1 MLEPQSHAQS
11 VKSCCSL
18 VYGSAAARFL
28 LGDSFH
34 PGGIDLTLE
43 LAGVM
48 RLRADSLM
56 LDVACGKG
64 ASAFAIAERFGCNV
78 VGVDLSEMNI
88 AEASAIA
95 AQRCLSDRVSFRLA
109 DAESLPFESQ
119 SFDALLCECAFCTFP
134 DKTKAALEFRRVL
147 RPGGRV
153 GMSDLT
159 RVPEPLPDL
168 NDLLSWIACIGDA
181 QPLDVYTTMLEY
193 AGFQITASSERDH
206 YLREMAEQI
215 RSRLFLAEAMI
226 GLRKLE
232 LPGFDIAQAKTF
244 ANAAAQAV
252 RDHKLGYALIVA
264 QGPLG

>member
-1 MLEPQSHAQS
+1 MLESESQAQN

-18 VYGSAAARFL
+18 VYGSDAARFL

-43 LAGVM
+43 LAGMM
-48 RLRADSLM
+48 RLSAESRM

-64 ASAFAIAERFGCNV
+64 ASALAIAEHFGCKV
-78 VGVDLSEMNI
+78 IGIDLSETNV

-95 AQRCLSDRVSFRLA
+95 AGRGLSDRVSFQLA
-109 DAESLPFESQ
+109 DAERLPFDPE

-134 DKTKAALEFRRVL
+134 DKTKAASEFRRIV

-168 NDLLSWIACIGDA
+168 DDLLSWIACIGDA
-181 QPLDVYTTMLEY
+181 QPLVIYTRVLEG
-193 AGFQITASSERDH
+193 AGFEITASGERDQC
-206 YLREMAEQI
+206 LAEMAGQI

-226 GLRKLE
+226 GLKKLA
-232 LPGFDIAQAKTF
+232 LPGFDIAQAKQF

-264 QGPLG
+264 QRPVG